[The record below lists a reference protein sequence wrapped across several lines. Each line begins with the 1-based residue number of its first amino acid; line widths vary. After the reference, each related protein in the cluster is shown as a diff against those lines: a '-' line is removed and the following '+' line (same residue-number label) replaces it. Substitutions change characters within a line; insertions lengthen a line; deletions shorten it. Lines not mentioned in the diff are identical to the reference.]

1 MAQYILND
9 QKDNVI
15 TALTKLEKGQV
26 IHLGSKERI
35 PSITLKDSIP
45 FAHKFAI
52 TEIMKGDKIVKYGE
66 AIGMATRN
74 IQAGEHVHVHNLQSI
89 RGTVGYE

>member
-9 QKDNVI
+9 QKDNVT
-15 TALTKLEKGQV
+15 TALIKLEKGQV
-26 IHLGSKERI
+26 VHLELTEKMLD
-35 PSITLKDSIP
+35 ITLKDSIP

-52 TEIMKGDKIVKYGE
+52 MEIKKGEEVIKYGE
-66 AIGMATRN
+66 SIGMATRD

>member
-9 QKDNVI
+9 QKDNVV

-26 IHLGSKERI
+26 IHLESKERI
-35 PSITLKDSIP
+35 LNITLKDSIP

-52 TEIMKGDKIVKYGE
+52 TEIRKGDEIIKYGE
-66 AIGMATRN
+66 SIGMATRD

-89 RGTVGYE
+89 RGTVGWE